1 MKNCP
6 LKCLANC
13 RRRFVKQIKIQ
24 CPAKVNLTL
33 KVVGKREDGFHNID
47 SIMQTIDLFD
57 YLTISFENSD
67 KTEILLSGNSDEIPY
82 DKSNLVYK
90 AAKLFLSQLENQN
103 YKISVYIEK
112 NIPIAAGLA
121 GGSTNA
127 AGMLY
132 GLNKLLNEPLSRK
145 ELHGLCAKLGS
156 DLNLCLEGGRQKTSG
171 RGEILEQLP
180 FEDFEVSL
188 IKPINLGISAKEAYT
203 KFSEKIE
210 EMPPTLALP
219 LKGGGERYS
228 HKYSKF
234 AKDKSIELRK
244 NMTDAE
250 NKLWHYIRKEQMNGN
265 KFRRQQ
271 PIGPYIVD
279 FVCQPKK
286 LVLEVDGGQH
296 NSDECMDFDNKRT
309 TYLNNVGY
317 TVLRF
322 WNNEIFDNI
331 QGILERINDVLNSL
345 PTRGGG
351 LGWGARDSF
360 PNDLEWAIIDDYVE
374 LQNIKKR
381 YPNAIMSGSGSTYFG
396 IDMIFDTHDGFWVKN
411 NLKAIPYGVKEV

>member
-1 MKNCP
+1 
-6 LKCLANC
+6 
-13 RRRFVKQIKIQ
+13 
-24 CPAKVNLTL
+24 
-33 KVVGKREDGFHNID
+33 
-47 SIMQTIDLFD
+47 
-57 YLTISFENSD
+57 
-67 KTEILLSGNSDEIPY
+67 
-82 DKSNLVYK
+82 
-90 AAKLFLSQLENQN
+90 
-103 YKISVYIEK
+103 
-112 NIPIAAGLA
+112 
-121 GGSTNA
+121 
-127 AGMLY
+127 
-132 GLNKLLNEPLSRK
+132 
-145 ELHGLCAKLGS
+145 
-156 DLNLCLEGGRQKTSG
+156 
-171 RGEILEQLP
+171 
-180 FEDFEVSL
+180 
-188 IKPINLGISAKEAYT
+188 
-203 KFSEKIE
+203 
-210 EMPPTLALP
+210 
-219 LKGGGERYS
+219 
-228 HKYSKF
+228 
-234 AKDKSIELRK
+234 
-244 NMTDAE
+244 MTDAE